1 MSRRPPRSTR
11 TDTLFPYT
19 TLFRSRSSSEPI
31 REFRLHGDGDRLA
44 EHVLKAHGVGQRS
57 IVDALDNPRNDA
69 AQLRADDAVVEAAG
83 ARVKHRDDALA
94 GEESRGVEAV
104 GKEGAPG
111 RFQKISH
118 FDTHARSNSPARSRS
133 EEHRVGK
140 EGGST

>member
-1 MSRRPPRSTR
+1 MNSNVVLIFFFFKQKTAYEMRIS
-11 TDTLFPYT
+11 DWSSDVCSSDL
-19 TLFRSRSSSEPI
+19 LRSSSEPI

-111 RFQKISH
+111 RFQKKIGRAH
-118 FDTHARSNSPARSRS
+118 
-133 EEHRVGK
+133 V
-140 EGGST
+140 